1 MLPPN
6 ADQAVI
12 PAEKLRDYVLD
23 ERHRDNGGK
32 ARVLAAL
39 GYTRLNW
46 ELLAHDLREQHLTK
60 DAVSGRVTRGGQTYL
75 IVARLQGPT
84 GSANMKP
91 VWQIDFGSGVPRL
104 LSVYPA

>member
-1 MLPPN
+1 MLLPN
-6 ADQAVI
+6 ADQAII
-12 PAEKLRDYVLD
+12 PAGKLLDYLLD
-23 ERHRDNGGK
+23 ESHKDNKGK

-39 GYTRLNW
+39 GYTRRNW

-60 DAVSGRVTRGGQTYL
+60 DAMSGRVTRGGQTYL

-84 GSANMKP
+84 GSANMKS
-91 VWQIDFGSGVPRL
+91 VWQIDFGSDVPRL